1 VGNYASVTNPVPDQ
15 PERTFERIIGNSA
28 ALESVLEQV
37 AQVAPTDSTVLIEGE
52 TGTGKELIAH
62 AIHNASQRVGRAF
75 IKLNCAAIPLDLLES
90 ELFGHEKGAFT
101 GAIAQKIG
109 RFEMADK
116 GTLFL
121 DEVGD
126 IPPALQPKLLRVL
139 QEQQFERLG
148 SGRTHQVDVRL
159 VAATNRDLV
168 KMVARGQF
176 RSDLY
181 YRLNVFPVLLP
192 ALRERREDIPALVN
206 HFVKLFSRRMGK
218 QVDSIPPETM
228 AAFQWYTWPGN
239 IRELQNLVER
249 AVILSRDGV
258 LPNPLHKKQTEL
270 LMPSMHRT
278 RAFQSS
284 MTLED
289 SGRALIV
296 ETLEQAGWIVGGPR
310 GAAAKLG
317 LKRTT
322 LLAKMRRMGIS
333 RPIHQ
338 DGTDV
343 FGITPDGIGLENT
356 QGKSRNDD

>member
-1 VGNYASVTNPVPDQ
+1 MGDHAAITDPVTDQ
-15 PERTFERIIGNSA
+15 AERTFERIIGNST
-28 ALESVLEQV
+28 ALESVLDQV
-37 AQVAPTDSTVLIEGE
+37 EQVAPTNSTVLIEGE

-62 AIHNASQRVGRAF
+62 AIHNASQRYGRAF

-139 QEQQFERLG
+139 QEQEFERLG
-148 SGRTHQVDVRL
+148 SGRTHKVDVRL
-159 VAATNRDLV
+159 IAATNRDLV

-176 RSDLY
+176 RNDLY
-181 YRLNVFPVLLP
+181 YRLNVFPLFLP
-192 ALRERREDIPALVN
+192 ALRERREDIPALVT
-206 HFVKLFSRRMGK
+206 HFVDIFSRRMGK
-218 QVDSIPPETM
+218 QIDSIHPETM
-228 AAFQWYTWPGN
+228 AAFQWYSWPGN
-239 IRELQNLVER
+239 VRELQNLVER

-258 LPNPLHKKQTEL
+258 LPNPLHKRQTAL
-270 LMPSMHRT
+270 TIASPDRVRT
-278 RAFQSS
+278 FPSS

-289 SGRALIV
+289 SDRGLIV
-296 ETLEQAGWIVGGPR
+296 ETLEQVGWVVGGPR

-322 LLAKMRRMGIS
+322 LLAKMRRLGIS
-333 RPIHQ
+333 RPAPQ
-338 DGTDV
+338 DGTDFLGV
-343 FGITPDGIGLENT
+343 AGEDV
-356 QGKSRNDD
+356 

>member
-1 VGNYASVTNPVPDQ
+1 MPEYATSTYLEGDQ
-15 PERTFERIIGNSA
+15 LDRRFERIIGKSA

-37 AQVAPTDSTVLIEGE
+37 AQVASTDSTVLIEGE
-52 TGTGKELIAH
+52 TGTGKELVAH

-126 IPPALQPKLLRVL
+126 IPSALQPKLLRVL
-139 QEQQFERLG
+139 QEQEFERLG
-148 SGRTHQVDVRL
+148 SGHTHKVDVRL
-159 VAATNRDLV
+159 LAATNRDLA

-181 YRLNVFPVLLP
+181 YRLNVFPILLP
-192 ALRERREDIPALVN
+192 ALRERREDIPALVT

-228 AAFQWYTWPGN
+228 TAFQWYSWPGN

-249 AVILSRDGV
+249 AVILSRDGM
-258 LPNPLHKKQTEL
+258 LLSPLHKKQTGL
-270 LMPSMHRT
+270 IPTLHRT
-278 RAFQSS
+278 RTFQSS

-289 SGRALIV
+289 SNRALIV
-296 ETLEQAGWIVGGPR
+296 ETLEQADWVVGGPR

-322 LLAKMRRMGIS
+322 LLAKMRRLEIL
-333 RPIHQ
+333 RPILREEQ
-338 DGTDV
+338 TSAV
-343 FGITPDGIGLENT
+343 
-356 QGKSRNDD
+356 